1 MKYLFQFIILVI
13 IFTTPVIYAGNLTPE
28 EIKTVELMKKK
39 GLIPP
44 ETDIKDIN
52 TEDIML
58 IQYMIKE
65 QLGIDDINN
74 IGNPD
79 PRFASPERTWETY
92 KQAMIDGDF
101 SLLKKCHMPN
111 AKNVEIYKEIG
122 KEKTKEI
129 ALAMKPIELVTG
141 DENSAKYRIKREEN
155 GQDIT
160 YFISFNN
167 IFGEWKIDQF

>member
-1 MKYLFQFIILVI
+1 MKYLFQFITLVI
-13 IFTTPVIYAGNLTPE
+13 ISTTQVIYAGNLTPE

-39 GLIPP
+39 GLISP
-44 ETDIKDIN
+44 ETNIKDID
-52 TEDIML
+52 TQDIKY

-65 QLGIDDINN
+65 QYGIDDINN

-79 PRFASPERTWETY
+79 PRFTSPESTWETY

-101 SLLKKCHMPN
+101 SLVKKCLMPN

-122 KEKTKEI
+122 KKKTKEI
-129 ALAMKPIELVTG
+129 ALAMRSIELITG
-141 DENSAKYRIKREEN
+141 DENRAKYRIKREMN

-160 YFISFNN
+160 FFIYFNN
-167 IFGEWKIDQF
+167 IFGEWKIEQF